1 MGRPPLGTGHSR
13 PASAPP
19 RTPLGV
25 VRCLEQPAR
34 EDEVHLRSRQLS
46 GELCRSPADPAKQAG
61 APCHQLALLSLL
73 ASVLPPRRLSA
84 ASRLRLGCLSA
95 PCPAHPSSGEIWG
108 DMGRYGEIWGDEP
121 CPARPSSARRARGL
135 RSPRRRCS
143 NRGAPSAAPAARPSE
158 SGRASQTCRWRCCC
172 RCCCRCCW
180 RCCFRRR
187 RPPPTPRRSSRARAA
202 GCAPVRHV
210 QNTSR
215 TRPRHVED
223 TSGTRPGTLS
233 RGGRRPPA
241 GCPSRRRGRRA
252 PAARAAGT
260 RCPTPSNQPRTH
272 GERFAGR
279 ETSRDLESVACLDIE
294 GVSSWAMS
302 HGRLFVRRR
311 DACRVP
317 RRGRPPRGTPPDR
330 SCKL

>member
-46 GELCRSPADPAKQAG
+46 SELCRSPADPAKQAG
-61 APCHQLALLSLL
+61 APCHPLALLSLL
-73 ASVLPPRRLSA
+73 ASVPPPRRLSA
-84 ASRLRLGCLSA
+84 ASRLSLGALSST
-95 PCPAHPSSGEIWG
+95 PFLWG

-158 SGRASQTCRWRCCC
+158 SGRASQTCRWRCRCRCCC
-172 RCCCRCCW
+172 RCCCCCCW

-187 RPPPTPRRSSRARAA
+187 RRRRRPPPKPRRSSRARAA

-210 QNTSR
+210 QHTYR
-215 TRPRHVED
+215 TRRGHVRD
-223 TSGTRPGTLS
+223 TSGDTVAWGASAACWLSESKARKAGTCSTCGRDTLS
-233 RGGRRPPA
+233 H
-241 GCPSRRRGRRA
+241 
-252 PAARAAGT
+252 T
-260 RCPTPSNQPRTH
+260 
-272 GERFAGR
+272 
-279 ETSRDLESVACLDIE
+279 
-294 GVSSWAMS
+294 
-302 HGRLFVRRR
+302 
-311 DACRVP
+311 
-317 RRGRPPRGTPPDR
+317 
-330 SCKL
+330 